1 MRMSY
6 ARSLTHATGSQ
17 RVASGT
23 PFSPAADE
31 VKDIKSQGTGTI
43 TYTDN
48 NGNSTVAD
56 VVPGELLMMRGKIAV
71 TGSTVD
77 YIVYT

>member
-1 MRMSY
+1 MSY
-6 ARSLTHATGSQ
+6 SRSMTNATDSV
-17 RVASGT
+17 RVA
-23 PFSPAADE
+23 AAGPHFVPVNGN

-48 NGNSTVAD
+48 SGNSTTAD
-56 VVPGELLMMRGKIAV
+56 VVPGELLMMRGNITV
-71 TGSTVD
+71 TASAVD